1 MPIVN
6 SKTYNKKEK
15 KTKWIKNQLALK
27 EIKKEKTKKK
37 KERKKRKK
45 KEKKE
50 RKNKKKERKKSQR
63 NFVATTDPTK
73 SYMPK
78 SDLYNFIS
86 VFPS

>member
-1 MPIVN
+1 M
-6 SKTYNKKEK
+6 
-15 KTKWIKNQLALK
+15 ALK
-27 EIKKEKTKKK
+27 EIKKEKTKK
-37 KERKKRKK
+37 
-45 KEKKE
+45 KKE